1 MDPNENRTPAA
12 GNASAGND
20 PAKGFAAWG
29 TWAWAWL
36 TSLPTARFL
45 KYVILLVALGVT
57 LKIVFDGYS
66 FYVARRDI
74 DSELQSK
81 KGYSL
86 EYLDVLSRRNR
97 ALVLVTLETRCLE
110 RTELTLFRIFE
121 GELAGKINEANQ
133 KFIDQKSAIIDAIR
147 RLGPGVVDA
156 DAAVKYVNGAT
167 FTPSELDRYLKPV
180 AGVTREDEKYKKLME
195 EVQQES
201 KKYLEI
207 GPRDYPSLRKDAEE
221 AIRGQTGQDPAKYL
235 SLDAIKLLEQRLAR
249 LKAEVESN
257 QERLGDIDDVMARY
271 AIWTGALTGNLADA
285 PILDEMAYEL
295 GKEGDKALADVSCE
309 RFKEYYEAVDQ
320 KLIRAD
326 PKHGKAW
333 QQLSTAEKL
342 QHPGLLYDQFLL
354 RYFQQPPTAQT
365 LFVTL
370 FLGAL
375 GALTLNVL
383 RLSKI
388 GWWKREVDPLW
399 GEIIVSP
406 LLGALAAFAIFLVGS
421 AGLLLS
427 TDVRAAQNGATPLSA
442 FFIGLLGFLS
452 GMLYDEAFGQVRR
465 VGQNLFAGTS
475 TDAADN
481 ARAEDRSLAE
491 TLKGV
496 GASLAAGLVVKHGLG
511 TRLAMEE
518 KFTLLVPS
526 DQAVGKLSL
535 STWTNLND
543 KDQPEFKKW
552 HDRHHSPQR
561 VTKKDV
567 IGDGTSG
574 PITELKADDGT
585 AYALTIDGGDLKI
598 NGVRVMIAD
607 VSWNRGTLHILSE
620 DL

>member
-1 MDPNENRTPAA
+1 MAANENRTSAA
-12 GNASAGND
+12 GSDTAKD
-20 PAKGFAAWG
+20 PM
-29 TWAWAWL
+29 TWRERALAWL
-36 TSLPTARFL
+36 KGLPAARFL
-45 KYVILLVALGVT
+45 KYIVLLVALGIT
-57 LKIVFDGYS
+57 LRIVFDGYS

-86 EYLDVLSRRNR
+86 EFLDVLSRRNR

-110 RTELTLFRIFE
+110 RAELTLFRIFE
-121 GELAGKINEANQ
+121 GELAAKINEANQ
-133 KFIDQKSAIIDAIR
+133 KFIEQKSAIIDTIR
-147 RLGPGVVDA
+147 RLGREVVNV
-156 DAAVKYVNGAT
+156 DAAVKYVNDAT
-167 FTPSELDRYLKPV
+167 FTPSEFNRHLKPI
-180 AGVTREDEKYKKLME
+180 AGVTKEDDRYKKLME
-195 EVQQES
+195 EIEQEI
-201 KKYLEI
+201 KEYLEI
-207 GPRDYPSLRKDAEE
+207 GPRDYPSLRKEAEE
-221 AIRGQTGQDPAKYL
+221 AIRKQTGQDPAKYL
-235 SLDAIKLLEQRLAR
+235 SLDAIRLLEQRLTR
-249 LKAEVESN
+249 LKSEEAKN
-257 QERLGDIDDVMARY
+257 QQRVGDIDDVMARY
-271 AIWTGALTGNLADA
+271 GIWTGALTGNLADA

-295 GKEGDKALADVSCE
+295 GKEGDKFLADVSCD
-309 RFKEYYEAVDQ
+309 RFREYYEAVDQ

-326 PKHGKAW
+326 PLHGKTW
-333 QQLSTAEKL
+333 QQLSTVEKL
-342 QHPGLLYDQFLL
+342 QSPGLLYDQFLL

-383 RLSKI
+383 RLSKV
-388 GWWKREVDPLW
+388 GWWAREVDPLW

-406 LLGALAAFAIFLVGS
+406 VLGALAAFAIFLVGS

-452 GMLYDEAFGQVRR
+452 GLLYDEAFGRVRR

-475 TDAADN
+475 ADAADN

-491 TLKGV
+491 TLKGA
-496 GASLAAGLVVKHGLG
+496 GASLAAGLVIKHGLG

-518 KFTLLVPS
+518 RFTLLIPS
-526 DQAVGKLSL
+526 DEAVGKLSL
-535 STWTNLND
+535 STWTHLND
-543 KDQPEFKKW
+543 KDKPDFKKW
-552 HDRHHSPQR
+552 YDRHHSPQR

-574 PITELKADDGT
+574 PVGELKVDDGT
-585 AYALTIDGGDLKI
+585 AYALTIEGSDLKI
-598 NGVRVMIAD
+598 NNVRVMIAD
-607 VSWNRGTLHILSE
+607 VSWNKGTLHILSE